1 MHQLY
6 VRGARQKKLRLK
18 KEDAWNLYE
27 EALIVEVDTQTG
39 AAKQCIDIAAQTPRD
54 GRVGGGRIYF
64 TTVDGRLVIANV
76 DTHQVDQVI
85 DLRKIGGT
93 NHLLEWCR
101 GLLPVDERRTELP
114 ARRRSALA
122 PPFGPGGPGLRRR
135 RFAGFH
141 GHLVTQFPQAAHQ
154 PAPFSMVRRTPQRHI
169 QPICRAG
176 TPITSANG
184 GMFAVTTVPAP
195 MNA

>member
-6 VRGARQKKLRLK
+6 VLGARQKKLRLK

-39 AAKQCIDIAAQTPRD
+39 AAKQCIDIAVQTPRD

-85 DLRKIGGT
+85 DLRKI
-93 NHLLEWCR
+93 
-101 GLLPVDERRTELP
+101 
-114 ARRRSALA
+114 
-122 PPFGPGGPGLRRR
+122 
-135 RFAGFH
+135 
-141 GHLVTQFPQAAHQ
+141 
-154 PAPFSMVRRTPQRHI
+154 
-169 QPICRAG
+169 AG
-176 TPITSANG
+176 TTICWSGVAACSRWMSAGLGWRLRACAKPNSPKTCFG
-184 GMFAVTTVPAP
+184 
-195 MNA
+195 

>member
-39 AAKQCIDIAAQTPRD
+39 AAEQCIDIAVQTHRD

-101 GLLPVDERRTELP
+101 GLLPVDERRTWV
-114 ARRRSALA
+114 AFTRVRK
-122 PPFGPGGPGLRRR
+122 
-135 RFAGFH
+135 
-141 GHLVTQFPQAAHQ
+141 TQFTENVLWGKKMLQEGTGEKP
-154 PAPFSMVRRTPQRHI
+154 THI
-169 QPICRAG
+169 AL
-176 TPITSANG
+176 
-184 GMFAVTTVPAP
+184 
-195 MNA
+195 

>member
-1 MHQLY
+1 GIRDRTVTGVQTC
-6 VRGARQKKLRLK
+6 
-18 KEDAWNLYE
+18 
-27 EALIVEVDTQTG
+27 ALPIFDTQTG

-101 GLLPVDERRTELP
+101 GWSRWMSP
-114 ARRRSALA
+114 
-122 PPFGPGGPGLRRR
+122 GPGWRLPRV
-135 RFAGFH
+135 AK
-141 GHLVTQFPQAAHQ
+141 AH
-154 PAPFSMVRRTPQRHI
+154 AP
-169 QPICRAG
+169 
-176 TPITSANG
+176 
-184 GMFAVTTVPAP
+184 
-195 MNA
+195 